1 MTTYRFHCTN
11 GLEFYLDTRG
21 QSVAPG
27 ESLRGRAE
35 QVAQGLRRRGGDWSA
50 WSVSVHDLDGRQVL
64 LLPVEAALPLA
75 A

>member
-11 GLEFYLDTRG
+11 GLEFYLDTSG
-21 QSVAPG
+21 QSVPAG
-27 ESLRGRAE
+27 ESLRSRAE
-35 QVAQGLRRRGGDWSA
+35 QVAQGLRRRGGDWSD
-50 WSVSVHDLDGRQVL
+50 WTVSVHDLDGRQVL